1 MSFVLLIKIPGIP
14 LVNASI
20 KLDIHA
26 QYVTSSQLAL
36 YGSQL
41 VYMHDCIGFFLVYKR
56 KEELSCTVR
65 LLSAQT

>member
-26 QYVTSSQLAL
+26 HYVTSSQLAL

-41 VYMHDCIGFFLVYKR
+41 VYMHDYRIFSCI
-56 KEELSCTVR
+56 
-65 LLSAQT
+65 